1 MTTMTSSAD
10 DCDVIDCDDDA
21 LTIKTCR
28 IDLPPVKSKHNET
41 KEVGNAQKDQ
51 LRVSNK
57 KGQGVLSHFQTSNKN
72 VSQGFQNEADMTRN
86 VILQKD
92 RFELIEGIFS
102 AHLTGTNLSFHLHLV
117 L

>member
-10 DCDVIDCDDDA
+10 GCDVIDCDDDA

-51 LRVSNK
+51 LRLSNK
-57 KGQGVLSHFQTSNKN
+57 KGARSLSHLQALNKN
-72 VSQGFQNEADMTRN
+72 LSQGFQNEADMTRT

-92 RFELIEGIFS
+92 RFELIRDFSALEGI
-102 AHLTGTNLSFHLHLV
+102 
-117 L
+117 